1 MMPKRKGP
9 LPAPIHDWIDKKMS
23 IGEIVLDIARDY
35 FEELKELIQAPKTN
49 QLAAQ
54 VDLQKRKKQFIAQV
68 NAAFSEMNA
77 YQKRQANAGAVNK
90 RINGV
95 PTAAKVEEIFNDL
108 KAKGARVTAPVV
120 ESEWRKRFD
129 HDRSYGQPVTP
140 QAIRKHLKKLETKA
154 T

>member
-9 LPAPIHDWIDKKMS
+9 LPAPMHDWIDKKMP
-23 IGEIVLDIARDY
+23 IGEIVFDIARDI
-35 FEELKELIQAPKTN
+35 FEEQQELIQAPKTN
-49 QLAAQ
+49 QLAAK

-90 RINGV
+90 RVSGV
-95 PTAAKVEEIFNDL
+95 PTAAKVEEIFNHL
-108 KAKGARVTAPVV
+108 TAKGAKVTAPLV
-120 ESEWRKRFD
+120 EFEWRKRFD

-140 QAIRKHLKKLETKA
+140 QSIRRYLKKLKPKA